1 MEDSLNKIERT
12 TERSKSSLFDK
23 IIDSVIFDIRKAT
36 GKTVSRK
43 QLAGYEYVKEF
54 SASSRAKIK
63 IEEVIENQ
71 VYQFRTETTKNEFV
85 VRYELETINEKQTK
99 VIYTETMKSFGI
111 LQQMND
117 MLLGTILGYFKR
129 KQFKK
134 MLVMMEESY

>member
-1 MEDSLNKIERT
+1 MKIEKT
-12 TERSKSSLFDK
+12 LNVPSPVFFDK

-99 VIYTETMKSFGI
+99 VIYTETMKSFGF

>member
-1 MEDSLNKIERT
+1 MKIEKT
-12 TERSKSSLFDK
+12 LNVPSPVFFDK

-99 VIYTETMKSFGI
+99 VIYMETMKSFGI

>member
-1 MEDSLNKIERT
+1 MKIEKT
-12 TERSKSSLFDK
+12 LNVPSPVFFDK

-117 MLLGTILGYFKR
+117 MMLGTILGYFKR

>member
-1 MEDSLNKIERT
+1 MKIEKT
-12 TERSKSSLFDK
+12 LNVPSPVFFDK

-54 SASSRAKIK
+54 SSSSRAKIK

>member
-1 MEDSLNKIERT
+1 MKIEKT
-12 TERSKSSLFDK
+12 LIVPSPVFFDK

>member
-1 MEDSLNKIERT
+1 MKIEKT
-12 TERSKSSLFDK
+12 LNVPSPVFFDK

-85 VRYELETINEKQTK
+85 VRYELETISEKQTK

>member
-1 MEDSLNKIERT
+1 MKIEKT
-12 TERSKSSLFDK
+12 LNVPSPVFFDK

-36 GKTVSRK
+36 GKTVSCK

>member
-1 MEDSLNKIERT
+1 MKIEKT
-12 TERSKSSLFDK
+12 LHVPSPVFFDK

>member
-1 MEDSLNKIERT
+1 MKIEKT
-12 TERSKSSLFDK
+12 LNVPSPVFFDK

-85 VRYELETINEKQTK
+85 VRYELESINEKQTK

>member
-1 MEDSLNKIERT
+1 MKIEKT
-12 TERSKSSLFDK
+12 LNVPSPVFFDK

-85 VRYELETINEKQTK
+85 VRYELETINEKQKK

>member
-1 MEDSLNKIERT
+1 MKIEKT
-12 TERSKSSLFDK
+12 LNVPNPVFFDK

-134 MLVMMEESY
+134 MLVMM

>member
-1 MEDSLNKIERT
+1 MKIEKT
-12 TERSKSSLFDK
+12 LNVPSPVFFDK

-134 MLVMMEESY
+134 MLLMMEESY

>member
-1 MEDSLNKIERT
+1 MKIEKT
-12 TERSKSSLFDK
+12 LNVPSPVFFDK

-43 QLAGYEYVKEF
+43 QLSGYEYVKEF

-63 IEEVIENQ
+63 IEEVIDNQ

>member
-1 MEDSLNKIERT
+1 MKIEKT
-12 TERSKSSLFDK
+12 LNVPSPVFFDK

-85 VRYELETINEKQTK
+85 VRYDLETINEKQTK

>member
-1 MEDSLNKIERT
+1 MKIEKT
-12 TERSKSSLFDK
+12 LNVPSPVFFDK

-85 VRYELETINEKQTK
+85 VRYELKTINEKQTK

>member
-1 MEDSLNKIERT
+1 MKIEKT
-12 TERSKSSLFDK
+12 LNVPSPVLFDK

>member
-1 MEDSLNKIERT
+1 MKIEKT
-12 TERSKSSLFDK
+12 LNLPSKVFFDK
-23 IIDSVIFDIRKAT
+23 VIDSVIFDIRKAT
-36 GKTVSRK
+36 DKTVSRK
-43 QLAGYEYVKEF
+43 QLAGYEYIKEF
-54 SASSRAKIK
+54 STTSRAKIK

-85 VRYELETINEKQTK
+85 VRYEIEALDEKQTK
-99 VIYTETMKSFGI
+99 VTYTETMKSFGM
-111 LQQMND
+111 LQQLND

>member
-1 MEDSLNKIERT
+1 MKIEKT
-12 TERSKSSLFDK
+12 LNVPSPVFFDK

>member
-1 MEDSLNKIERT
+1 VF
-12 TERSKSSLFDK
+12 FDK

-99 VIYTETMKSFGI
+99 VIYMETMKSFGI